1 MLDNIYEKAQIL
13 QFCIILF
20 MIEYSN
26 QYTINNEKIEYNKD
40 ILLNITNYKKIIF
53 KQHGSIED
61 LILNNEYFYY
71 FKSPMLNVFFF
82 KKTNSNQHI
91 IFFDGMKK
99 FKDVIDLIIN
109 ISLESLNHY
118 IFDIL
123 NEDGILYDNTLKE
136 YGNINN
142 IFEAF
147 LYIKEMLYKK
157 TEENNVSIYGYSLG
171 GPLSYLF
178 LDILEKNDLI
188 YENDNTEKN
197 DNTDKLNIKI
207 TSIESWFEGNKQLY
221 DKIKNKN
228 DFKTI
233 FSKGSFMFLY
243 KNIFQTYIDDY
254 ILVESNDEDEI
265 QDKYLMKSFP
275 FGLIQYFKDNHS
287 IDKIIL

>member
-26 QYTINNEKIEYNKD
+26 QYPINNEKIQYNKD
-40 ILLNITNYKKIIF
+40 ILLDITNYKKIIF
-53 KQHGSIED
+53 KQHESID
-61 LILNNEYFYY
+61 SSIDNLILNNEYFYY
-71 FKSPMLNVFFF
+71 FKSSMLNVFFF
-82 KKTNSNQHI
+82 KKTDSNEHI

-123 NEDGILYDNTLKE
+123 NEDGIFYDNTLKE
-136 YGNINN
+136 YDNINN

-157 TEENNVSIYGYSLG
+157 DQENNVSIYGYSLG

-188 YENDNTEKN
+188 YENDNTEK
-197 DNTDKLNIKI
+197 LNIKI

-233 FSKGSFMFLY
+233 FNKGSFMFLY

-254 ILVESNDEDEI
+254 ILVESNDDDEI
-265 QDKYLMKSFP
+265 QDKYLMKPFP

>member
-1 MLDNIYEKAQIL
+1 MLNNIYEKAQIL

-26 QYTINNEKIEYNKD
+26 QYKINNEKIQYNKD
-40 ILLNITNYKKIIF
+40 ILLDITNYKKIIF
-53 KQHGSIED
+53 KQHESID
-61 LILNNEYFYY
+61 SSIDNLILNNEYFYY
-71 FKSPMLNVFFF
+71 FKSSMLNVFFF
-82 KKTNSNQHI
+82 KKNNSHI

-136 YGNINN
+136 YDNINN

-157 TEENNVSIYGYSLG
+157 DQENNVSIYGYSLG

-178 LDILEKNDLI
+178 LDILEKNDL
-188 YENDNTEKN
+188 TE
-197 DNTDKLNIKI
+197 KLNIKI

-233 FSKGSFMFLY
+233 FNKGSFMFLY

-254 ILVESNDEDEI
+254 ILVEKTDDDEI
-265 QDKYLMKSFP
+265 QDKYLMKPFP

>member
-20 MIEYSN
+20 MIEYSD
-26 QYTINNEKIEYNKD
+26 QYTINNNNIQYNKD
-40 ILLNITNYKKIIF
+40 ILLDITKYKKIIF
-53 KQHGSIED
+53 KQHESIDD

-71 FKSPMLNVFFF
+71 FKSSLLNVFFF
-82 KKTNSNQHI
+82 KKTNSNEHI

-109 ISLESLNHY
+109 ISLDSLNHY
-118 IFDIL
+118 IFDTL
-123 NEDGILYDNTLKE
+123 NEEGVFYDNTCKE
-136 YGNINN
+136 YGDINN

-147 LYIKEMLYKK
+147 LYIKETLYKK
-157 TEENNVSIYGYSLG
+157 EEENNVSIYGYSLG

-178 LDILEKNDLI
+178 LDILEKNDI
-188 YENDNTEKN
+188 TQQNDNTE
-197 DNTDKLNIKI
+197 KLNIKI
-207 TSIESWFEGNKQLY
+207 TSIESWFEGNKKLY

-233 FSKGSFMFLY
+233 FNKGSFMFLY

-254 ILVESNDEDEI
+254 ILVESNDDDEI
-265 QDKYLMKSFP
+265 QEKYLMKSFP

>member
-26 QYTINNEKIEYNKD
+26 QYTINNEKIQYNKD
-40 ILLNITNYKKIIF
+40 ILLDITNYKKIIF
-53 KQHGSIED
+53 KQHESID
-61 LILNNEYFYY
+61 SSIDNLILNNEYFYY
-71 FKSPMLNVFFF
+71 FKSSMLNVFFF
-82 KKTNSNQHI
+82 KKTNSKEHI

-136 YGNINN
+136 YDNINN

-157 TEENNVSIYGYSLG
+157 DQENNVSIYGYSLG

-188 YENDNTEKN
+188 PE
-197 DNTDKLNIKI
+197 LNIKI

-233 FSKGSFMFLY
+233 FNKGSFMFLY

-254 ILVESNDEDEI
+254 ILVKNNDDEI
-265 QDKYLMKSFP
+265 QEKYLMKPFP
-275 FGLIQYFKDNHS
+275 FGIIQYFKDNHS

>member
-1 MLDNIYEKAQIL
+1 MLDNIYEKTQIL

-20 MIEYSN
+20 MIEYSI
-26 QYTINNEKIEYNKD
+26 QYSINNEKIEYNKD
-40 ILLNITNYKKIIF
+40 ILLDITNYKKIIF
-53 KQHGSIED
+53 KEHESID
-61 LILNNEYFYY
+61 NLILNNDYFYY
-71 FKSPMLNVFFF
+71 FKSSMLNVFFF
-82 KKTNSNQHI
+82 KKNNSKEHI

-123 NEDGILYDNTLKE
+123 NEDGILYDNTFKE
-136 YGNINN
+136 YKDINN

-157 TEENNVSIYGYSLG
+157 DQENNVSIYGYSLG

-178 LDILEKNDLI
+178 LDILEKNDLTQ
-188 YENDNTEKN
+188 E
-197 DNTDKLNIKI
+197 LNIKI

-233 FSKGSFMFLY
+233 FNKGSFMFLY

-265 QDKYLMKSFP
+265 QDKYLMKPFP

>member
-1 MLDNIYEKAQIL
+1 MLDNIYEKAKIL

-40 ILLNITNYKKIIF
+40 ILLDITKYKKIIF
-53 KQHGSIED
+53 KEHESID
-61 LILNNEYFYY
+61 NLILNNEYFYY
-71 FKSPMLNVFFF
+71 FKSSMLNVFFF
-82 KKTNSNQHI
+82 KKTNSNEHI

-123 NEDGILYDNTLKE
+123 NEDGIFYDNTFKE
-136 YGNINN
+136 YKDINN

-178 LDILEKNDLI
+178 LDILEKNDL
-188 YENDNTEKN
+188 TE
-197 DNTDKLNIKI
+197 KLNIKI

-221 DKIKNKN
+221 NKIKNKN

-233 FSKGSFMFLY
+233 FNKGSFMFLY
-243 KNIFQTYIDDY
+243 KNIFQTYIEDY
-254 ILVESNDEDEI
+254 ILVKNNDDEI
-265 QDKYLMKSFP
+265 QEKYLMKPFP
-275 FGLIQYFKDNHS
+275 FGIIQYFKDNHS

>member
-123 NEDGILYDNTLKE
+123 NEDGIFYDNTLKE

-147 LYIKEMLYKK
+147 LYIKGMLYKK

-233 FSKGSFMFLY
+233 FNKGSFMFLY

>member
-40 ILLNITNYKKIIF
+40 ILLDITKYKKIIF
-53 KQHGSIED
+53 KQYESID
-61 LILNNEYFYY
+61 SSIDNLILNNEYFYY
-71 FKSPMLNVFFF
+71 FKSSMLNVFFF
-82 KKTNSNQHI
+82 KKTNSKEHI

-99 FKDVIDLIIN
+99 IKDVIDLIIN

-147 LYIKEMLYKK
+147 LYIKEILYNKDK
-157 TEENNVSIYGYSLG
+157 ENNVSIYGYSLG

-178 LDILEKNDLI
+178 LDILEKNE
-188 YENDNTEKN
+188 YDNGPP
-197 DNTDKLNIKI
+197 KL
-207 TSIESWFEGNKQLY
+207 
-221 DKIKNKN
+221 
-228 DFKTI
+228 
-233 FSKGSFMFLY
+233 
-243 KNIFQTYIDDY
+243 
-254 ILVESNDEDEI
+254 
-265 QDKYLMKSFP
+265 
-275 FGLIQYFKDNHS
+275 
-287 IDKIIL
+287 

>member
-26 QYTINNEKIEYNKD
+26 QYTINNEKIQYNKD
-40 ILLNITNYKKIIF
+40 ILLDITKYKKIIF
-53 KQHGSIED
+53 KEAQNIDD
-61 LILNNEYFYY
+61 LILNNDYFYY
-71 FKSPMLNVFFF
+71 FKSSMLNVFFF
-82 KKTNSNQHI
+82 KKTNSKDHI
-91 IFFDGMKK
+91 IYFDGMKK

-123 NEDGILYDNTLKE
+123 NEDGIFYDNTLKE

-157 TEENNVSIYGYSLG
+157 DQENNVSIYGYSLG

-178 LDILEKNDLI
+178 LDILEKNNLTH
-188 YENDNTEKN
+188 ENDLTN
-197 DNTDKLNIKI
+197 KLNIKI

-233 FSKGSFMFLY
+233 FNKGSFMFLY

-254 ILVESNDEDEI
+254 ILVESNDNDDEI
-265 QDKYLMKSFP
+265 QQKYLMKPFP

>member
-53 KQHGSIED
+53 KEHESLDSSIHN
-61 LILNNEYFYY
+61 LILNNDYFYY
-71 FKSPMLNVFFF
+71 FKSSMLNVFFF

-123 NEDGILYDNTLKE
+123 NEDGIFYDNTLTE

-178 LDILEKNDLI
+178 LDILEKNDLTQK
-188 YENDNTEKN
+188 NDNTG
-197 DNTDKLNIKI
+197 NTDKLNIKI

-221 DKIKNKN
+221 EKIKNKN
-228 DFKTI
+228 DYKTI
-233 FSKGSFMFLY
+233 FNKGGFMFLY

-254 ILVESNDEDEI
+254 ILVEKDIDEI
-265 QDKYLMKSFP
+265 QDKYLMKPFP

>member
-26 QYTINNEKIEYNKD
+26 QYTINNEKIQYNKD
-40 ILLNITNYKKIIF
+40 ILLDITKYKKIIF
-53 KQHGSIED
+53 KQHESID
-61 LILNNEYFYY
+61 NLILNNEYFYY
-71 FKSPMLNVFFF
+71 FKSSMLNVFFF
-82 KKTNSNQHI
+82 KKTNSKEHI

-123 NEDGILYDNTLKE
+123 NEDGIFYDSTLKK
-136 YGNINN
+136 YDNINN

-147 LYIKEMLYKK
+147 LYIKEMLYNKDQ
-157 TEENNVSIYGYSLG
+157 ENNVSIYGYSLG

-188 YENDNTEKN
+188 PE
-197 DNTDKLNIKI
+197 LNIKI

-221 DKIKNKN
+221 HKIKNKN
-228 DFKTI
+228 NIKTI
-233 FSKGSFMFLY
+233 FNKGSFMFLY

-254 ILVESNDEDEI
+254 ILVKNNDDEI
-265 QDKYLMKSFP
+265 QDKYLMKPFP

>member
-26 QYTINNEKIEYNKD
+26 QYKINNEKIQYNKD
-40 ILLNITNYKKIIF
+40 ILLDITNYKKIIF
-53 KQHGSIED
+53 KQHESIDD

-82 KKTNSNQHI
+82 KKTNSQDHI

-99 FKDVIDLIIN
+99 FNDVIDLIIN

-123 NEDGILYDNTLKE
+123 NETGVFYDNTMKK
-136 YGNINN
+136 YGDINN

-147 LYIKEMLYKK
+147 LYIKELLYKK
-157 TEENNVSIYGYSLG
+157 TEENNISIYGYSLG

-178 LDILEKNDLI
+178 LDILEKNDLTS
-188 YENDNTEKN
+188 E
-197 DNTDKLNIKI
+197 LNIKI

-228 DFKTI
+228 DYKTI
-233 FSKGSFMFLY
+233 FNKGSFMFLY
-243 KNIFQTYIDDY
+243 KNIFQTYIDNY
-254 ILVESNDEDEI
+254 ILVENNDDEI
-265 QDKYLMKSFP
+265 QEKYLMKPFP
-275 FGLIQYFKDNHS
+275 FGLIEYFKDNHS

>member
-1 MLDNIYEKAQIL
+1 MFDNIYEKGQIL

-20 MIEYSN
+20 IIEYSN
-26 QYTINNEKIEYNKD
+26 QYKINNEKLTISNKD
-40 ILLNITNYKKIIF
+40 ILLDIVNYKKIIF
-53 KQHGSIED
+53 KQHKPIED

-82 KKTNSNQHI
+82 KKTNSKEHI

-99 FKDVIDLIIN
+99 FKDIIDLIIN

-123 NEDGILYDNTLKE
+123 NEDGIFCDNIFKE
-136 YGNINN
+136 YKDINN
-142 IFEAF
+142 IFSAF
-147 LYIKEMLYKK
+147 LYIKEMFYKK
-157 TEENNVSIYGYSLG
+157 EGNNICIYGYSLG

-178 LDILEKNDLI
+178 LDILNKNNI
-188 YENDNTEKN
+188 SET
-197 DNTDKLNIKI
+197 LNIKI
-207 TSIESWFEGNKQLY
+207 TSIESWFECDNKMY
-221 DKIKNKN
+221 NKIKSKN

-233 FSKGSFMFLY
+233 FNKGSFMFLY
-243 KNIFQTYIDDY
+243 KNIFQDYIDDY
-254 ILVESNDEDEI
+254 ILVEKNNDDEI
-265 QDKYLMKSFP
+265 PEKYLMTQFP

>member
-1 MLDNIYEKAQIL
+1 MIDNIYEKAQIL

-26 QYTINNEKIEYNKD
+26 QYTINNEKIQYNKD
-40 ILLNITNYKKIIF
+40 ILLDITNYKKIIF
-53 KQHGSIED
+53 KNNESID
-61 LILNNEYFYY
+61 NLILNNEYFYY
-71 FKSPMLNVFFF
+71 FKSSMLNVFFF
-82 KKTNSNQHI
+82 KKTNSKEHI

-136 YGNINN
+136 YDNINN

-157 TEENNVSIYGYSLG
+157 DQENNVSIYGYSLG

-188 YENDNTEKN
+188 PE
-197 DNTDKLNIKI
+197 LNIKI

-221 DKIKNKN
+221 EKIKNKN

-233 FSKGSFMFLY
+233 FNKGSFMFLY

-254 ILVESNDEDEI
+254 ILVKNNDDKI
-265 QDKYLMKSFP
+265 QEKYLMKPFP

>member
-26 QYTINNEKIEYNKD
+26 QYTINNEKIQYNKD
-40 ILLNITNYKKIIF
+40 ILLDITNYKKIIF
-53 KQHGSIED
+53 KQHESID
-61 LILNNEYFYY
+61 NLILNNEYFYY
-71 FKSPMLNVFFF
+71 FKSSMLNVFFF

-91 IFFDGMKK
+91 IYFDGMKK

-123 NEDGILYDNTLKE
+123 NEDGIFYDNTLKE

-157 TEENNVSIYGYSLG
+157 DQENNVSIYGYSLG
-171 GPLSYLF
+171 GPISYLF

-188 YENDNTEKN
+188 QKN
-197 DNTDKLNIKI
+197 DNTDNTNKLNIKI

-233 FSKGSFMFLY
+233 FNKGSFMFLY

-254 ILVESNDEDEI
+254 ILVESNDDDEI
-265 QDKYLMKSFP
+265 QDKYLMKPFP

>member
-26 QYTINNEKIEYNKD
+26 QYTINNEKIQYNKD
-40 ILLNITNYKKIIF
+40 ILLDITNYKKIIF
-53 KQHGSIED
+53 KQHESIDESID
-61 LILNNEYFYY
+61 NLILNNEYFYY
-71 FKSPMLNVFFF
+71 FKSSLLNVFFF
-82 KKTNSNQHI
+82 KKTNSKEHI

-123 NEDGILYDNTLKE
+123 NEDGIFYDSTLKE
-136 YGNINN
+136 YDNINN

-157 TEENNVSIYGYSLG
+157 DEENNVSIYGYSLG

-178 LDILEKNDLI
+178 LDILEKNDL
-188 YENDNTEKN
+188 TG
-197 DNTDKLNIKI
+197 KLNIKI

-233 FSKGSFMFLY
+233 FNKGSFMFLY

-254 ILVESNDEDEI
+254 ILVKNNDDEI
-265 QDKYLMKSFP
+265 QEKYLIKPFP

>member
-1 MLDNIYEKAQIL
+1 MFDNIYEKGQIL

-26 QYTINNEKIEYNKD
+26 QYKINNEKLTNNKD
-40 ILLNITNYKKIIF
+40 ILLDIVNYKKIIF
-53 KQHGSIED
+53 KKYKPID
-61 LILNNEYFYY
+61 NLILNNEYFYY
-71 FKSPMLNVFFF
+71 FKSSMLNVFFF
-82 KKTNSNQHI
+82 KKTNSKEHI

-99 FKDVIDLIIN
+99 FKDVIDLLIN
-109 ISLESLNHY
+109 ISVESLNHY

-123 NEDGILYDNTLKE
+123 NEDGVFYDNTFKKYE
-136 YGNINN
+136 DINN

-157 TEENNVSIYGYSLG
+157 EEENNLSIYGYSLG

-178 LDILEKNDLI
+178 LDILDKNNI
-188 YENDNTEKN
+188 SNN
-197 DNTDKLNIKI
+197 LNIKI
-207 TSIESWFEGNKQLY
+207 TSIESWFEGDKKLY
-221 DKIKNKN
+221 NKIKNKN

-233 FSKGSFMFLY
+233 FNKGSFMFLY

-254 ILVESNDEDEI
+254 ILVEKHNNNDNIPE
-265 QDKYLMKSFP
+265 KYFMEQFP

>member
-1 MLDNIYEKAQIL
+1 MIDNIYEKAQIL

-26 QYTINNEKIEYNKD
+26 QYTINNEKIQYNKD
-40 ILLNITNYKKIIF
+40 ILLDITNYKKIIF
-53 KQHGSIED
+53 KNNESID
-61 LILNNEYFYY
+61 NLILNNEYFYY
-71 FKSPMLNVFFF
+71 FKSSMLNVFFF
-82 KKTNSNQHI
+82 KKNNSHI

-136 YGNINN
+136 YDNINN

-157 TEENNVSIYGYSLG
+157 DQENNVSIYGYSLG

-178 LDILEKNDLI
+178 LDILEKNDL
-188 YENDNTEKN
+188 TE
-197 DNTDKLNIKI
+197 KLNIKI

-233 FSKGSFMFLY
+233 FNKGSFMFLY

-254 ILVESNDEDEI
+254 ILVEKTDDDEI
-265 QDKYLMKSFP
+265 QDKYLMKPFP